1 MNFPPDYFGKGRQNR
16 FTTINEPGNEDR
28 EPIITIDAGKAL
40 SGNSITSSVS
50 KLPSL
55 PWYGNLRK
63 LPRFATPYRGSII
76 DIENKRRFNGVTLY
90 IYSGEINKTTSIL
103 IVTTGNVEIIKE
115 YDKYRIPDDFQP
127 NVLFGG
133 RGL

>member
-1 MNFPPDYFGKGRQNR
+1 ML
-16 FTTINEPGNEDR
+16 
-28 EPIITIDAGKAL
+28 L
-40 SGNSITSSVS
+40 STSIHHLLLQ
-50 KLPSL
+50 KEADL
-55 PWYGNLRK
+55 N
-63 LPRFATPYRGSII
+63 
-76 DIENKRRFNGVTLY
+76 IENKRRFNGVTLY